1 MKQLLALTF
10 ITLLALGTGCAWI
23 SPSSQTTSSDGI
35 QVHGHWTVTVTN
47 SDGTVDAVHEFD
59 NDLAQLGSDML
70 TALLAEETSISKW
83 KIGLADK
90 TDDLFL
96 CDPLGILGFSE
107 PWMSMDAQVSR
118 HPLKLGS
125 PLLLAVECNVRAS
138 GGVKAYLTD
147 VRTQLSVTEK
157 VDVHSDIGPIEKQI
171 ATFTVHTLNP
181 MIEVLEDQILGIN
194 VFIRFN

>member
-1 MKQLLALTF
+1 
-10 ITLLALGTGCAWI
+10 
-23 SPSSQTTSSDGI
+23 
-35 QVHGHWTVTVTN
+35 
-47 SDGTVDAVHEFD
+47 
-59 NDLAQLGSDML
+59 ML

-125 PLLLAVECNVRAS
+125 PLLLSVECNVRAS
-138 GGVKAYLTD
+138 GHDKAYLTD

-194 VFIRFN
+194 VFISFN